1 MSDQPIGQLPLR
13 LRFPSPRRF
22 DAFVTGDNA
31 DVVAAVTR
39 LAHAPA
45 AESLFLSGPESSG
58 KTHLLSA
65 AATDT
70 PGAIYLPLQQ
80 LGEQAEQMIM
90 AATQSPLIC
99 IDEVDIIA
107 GRRSL
112 EIMLF
117 DLYNRVRESRGR
129 MLFAARQAPARIGI
143 ALPDLVS
150 RLSSLVQMPLRPLDD
165 SAARAVLVE
174 RAQQRGF
181 QLADD
186 VLEFLFRRFPRN
198 LGAMLDMIDQLD
210 SESLAQ
216 RRRITVPFIRG
227 IFDRSHPRDEA

>member
-1 MSDQPIGQLPLR
+1 MSETSGPQLPLR

-22 DAFVTGDNA
+22 DAFVPGDNA
-31 DVVAAVTR
+31 AVVAAVIR
-39 LAHAPA
+39 LAHAPGA
-45 AESLFLSGPESSG
+45 DNLFLAGPESSG

-65 AATDT
+65 AVADT

-80 LGEQAEQMIM
+80 LGAQAEAMIV
-90 AATQSPLIC
+90 AVTQAPLIC
-99 IDEVDIIA
+99 IDEVDAIA
-107 GRRSL
+107 GQRSL

-117 DLYNRVRESRGR
+117 DLFNRVLEHRGR
-129 MLFAARQAPARIGI
+129 MLFAARHAPARLGV

-150 RLSSLVQMPLRPLDD
+150 RLSSLVQLTLKPLDD
-165 SAARAVLVE
+165 AAAREVLVD

-198 LGAMLDMIDQLD
+198 LGAMLELIDQLD

-227 IFDRSHPRDEA
+227 IFDRRPE